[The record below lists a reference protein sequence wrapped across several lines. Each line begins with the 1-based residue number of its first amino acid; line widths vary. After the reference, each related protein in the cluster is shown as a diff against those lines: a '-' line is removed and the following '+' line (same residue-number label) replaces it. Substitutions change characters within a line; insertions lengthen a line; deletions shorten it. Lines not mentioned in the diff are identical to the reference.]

1 VFVVDGRWSC
11 CGRRDIENARKSSRV
26 APGDAMVGPLMDEV
40 KELRVVVYSPH
51 AHRRRA
57 QKLDKQMQG
66 SGLSS
71 GELLF
76 PPSRCWSVQ
85 TARPR

>member
-1 VFVVDGRWSC
+1 
-11 CGRRDIENARKSSRV
+11 
-26 APGDAMVGPLMDEV
+26 MVGPLMDEV

>member
-1 VFVVDGRWSC
+1 MFVVDERWSC
-11 CGRRDIENARKSSRV
+11 CCRRDIENARKSSRV
-26 APGDAMVGPLMDEV
+26 APGDGIVGPLMDEV
-40 KELRVVVYSPH
+40 KGMRVVVYSSH

-57 QKLDKQMQG
+57 QKLDKQVQG

-76 PPSRCWSVQ
+76 LPSRWWSVQ